1 MVKYGS
7 QQRRLESYGVIP
19 TAGSL
24 YTYHK
29 EKKWENKINWSF
41 LEGLGLPAVQKPTVS
56 AISSGFHSFAW
67 ALAMLPFPV

>member
-1 MVKYGS
+1 MVKYAS
-7 QQRRLESYGVIP
+7 QQRTIESHGVIP
-19 TAGSL
+19 TPGSL

-29 EKKWENKINWSF
+29 EQKWENKINRSF
-41 LEGLGLPAVQKPTVS
+41 LEDLGLLALQKPTVS